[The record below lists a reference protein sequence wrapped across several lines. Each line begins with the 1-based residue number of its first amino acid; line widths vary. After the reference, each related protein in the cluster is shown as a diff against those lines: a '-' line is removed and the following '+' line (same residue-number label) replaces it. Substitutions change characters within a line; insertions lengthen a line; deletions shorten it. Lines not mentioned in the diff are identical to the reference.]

1 VTTFVRLQGWH
12 EAADDGTLRGIVASP
27 KGHAGL
33 TADAFIHL
41 PELRTRVTHP
51 EKSLLR
57 LTPEMFAMWEQRARA
72 AGWPAGWRL
81 PDEVIEASRLAVLG
95 DHKRGS
101 DLWIYSYGSLMWD
114 PGFHFAEVRL
124 ADVEGYARRFTLK
137 INLGRGSQDYPALM
151 LSLEPQQG
159 CCRGLAFRIAAD
171 FVHTETAILWRREML
186 RGGYAP
192 AVVPMLTP
200 QGPIEALAF
209 VSNPSHPS
217 YVGEL
222 PIAETAAMIASGKGI
237 LGTNREYLVQLAMQL
252 EVLGIQDPYV
262 EELHAQIEAAAS
274 A

>member
-1 VTTFVRLQGWH
+1 M
-12 EAADDGTLRGIVASP
+12 
-27 KGHAGL
+27 

-51 EKSLLR
+51 EKSRLR
-57 LTPEMFAMWEQRARA
+57 LTPEMFAMWEQRVRA

-81 PDEVIEASRLAVLG
+81 PDEAIEASRLAVLG
-95 DHKRGS
+95 DHREGC

-124 ADVEGYARRFTLK
+124 ADVEGYQRRFTLK
-137 INLGRGSQDYPALM
+137 ISLGRGSRDFPALM
-151 LSLEPQQG
+151 LSLESGEG
-159 CCRGLAFRIAAD
+159 CCRGLAFRIAASS
-171 FVHTETAILWRREML
+171 VHAETAILWRREML

-192 AVVPMLTP
+192 AVVPMTTP
-200 QGPIEALAF
+200 QGPIDALAF

-222 PIAETAAMIASGKGI
+222 PFAETASLIASGKGI

-252 EVLGIQDPYV
+252 DALGIEDPYV
-262 EELHAQIEAAAS
+262 AHLHAEIGVTPS
-274 A
+274 I

>member
-1 VTTFVRLQGWH
+1 M
-12 EAADDGTLRGIVASP
+12 
-27 KGHAGL
+27 

-41 PELRTRVTHP
+41 PDLRSRVTQP

-81 PDEVIEASRLAVLG
+81 PDEAIEASRLAVLG
-95 DHKRGS
+95 DHPEGD

-124 ADVEGYARRFTLK
+124 ADAENYQRRFTLK
-137 INLGRGSQDYPALM
+137 INLGRGSPNYPALM
-151 LSLEPQQG
+151 LSLEPG
-159 CCRGLAFRIAAD
+159 EGRCRGLAFRIAAD
-171 FVHTETAILWRREML
+171 SVHAESAILWRREML

-192 AVVPMLTP
+192 AMVPMTTP
-200 QGPIEALAF
+200 QGPISALAF

-217 YVGEL
+217 YIGEL
-222 PIAETAAMIASGKGI
+222 PLVETAAMIASGKGV
-237 LGTNREYLVQLAMQL
+237 LGTNQEYLVQLATQL
-252 EVLGIQDPYV
+252 DALGIQDPYV
-262 EELHAQIEAAAS
+262 EQLHAQISAGAS